1 MSRVQKEYLDALG
14 RRHRP
19 PKATVEAIERSMAGR
34 GRQGSPSRTLVVRE
48 GQGPVTGPAE
58 IRLEDGTSLT
68 VDRALPRD
76 LPTGYHQ
83 LQPRRGQPR
92 PLIVAPGAC
101 YLPAGFRTWGWAI
114 QLYAARSRRSWGIGD
129 LGDLRWLGRWA
140 AGQGAGIALINP
152 LAAPAPTLPQ
162 QASPYFPSSRRFR
175 SPLYLRIEEVEG
187 AREVDAV
194 GDLARRARRLNRERL
209 IDRDEIFTLKTTA
222 LEAIWKRVRRQRDAA
237 FEAFR
242 RDQPGL
248 DEFAALLRPRRAPRC
263 RLPAVAGRVPPSRLA
278 GGGPPGGRPRHC
290 ATASCSTS
298 GCSTR
303 SIGSSARRRRRM
315 PVMQDLPIG
324 FDAQGA
330 DGWAFQ
336 DVLAHGMSV
345 GAPPDEFNTRGQNWG
360 LPPFVPDKLRGAGY
374 EPFVQTIRACLRH
387 AGGLR
392 IDHVMGLF
400 RLFWIPAGLEPKDG
414 AYVRGDADDLLAIVA
429 LESQRARAVIVGE
442 DLGTVEDHV
451 RGQLASLGV
460 LSYRLVWFEKTP
472 PARYPENALA
482 AVTTHDLPTIAG
494 LWSDSDLLV
503 QAELGLSPNEAGTRE
518 IKARVRRM
526 TRSNGATPAAEAV
539 VRVHEALARAPS
551 RLLTATLDDAMV
563 VEERPNM
570 PATNDEW
577 PNWRLAL
584 PRPIETLEKDKLATR
599 IARALAAS
607 RMRNPAPEP
616 VVRFRAR
623 VLSPSPPLHPG
634 PGSRRAAHRLGR
646 GQPDRRAGG
655 HCPGLPHGGR
665 RVRDVQLCRL
675 ERALPPDRQRRPG

>member
-1 MSRVQKEYLDALG
+1 MSRIQKEYLDALG
-14 RRHRP
+14 RRHRA
-19 PKATVEAIERSMAGR
+19 PKATVQAIERSMAAR
-34 GRQGSPSRTLVVRE
+34 SRHAPRLETMVVRE
-48 GQGPVTGPAE
+48 GKRHATGPAE
-58 IRLEDGTSLT
+58 IRLEDGTSVT

-76 LPTGYHQ
+76 LPAGYHQ
-83 LQPRRGQPR
+83 LQPRRGKAR

-101 YLPAGFRTWGWAI
+101 HLPADFRTWGWAI

-129 LGDLRWLGRWA
+129 LGDLRWLGRWG

-175 SPLYLRIEEVEG
+175 SPLYLRIEEVDG
-187 AREVDAV
+187 AREVDEV
-194 GDLARRARRLNRERL
+194 RDLARRARRLNRERL
-209 IDRDEIFTLKTTA
+209 IDRDEVFTLKTAA
-222 LEAIWKRVRRQRDAA
+222 LEAIWKTARRRRDAG

-248 DEFAALLRPRRAPRC
+248 EEFGRYCALAERHGAGFRQWPVEYQHPAS
-263 RLPAVAGRVPPSRLA
+263 PAVARLA
-278 GGGPPGGRPRHC
+278 REPRMRERILFHQWLQYQVDRQLGR
-290 ATASCSTS
+290 AS
-298 GCSTR
+298 
-303 SIGSSARRRRRM
+303 AAM

-324 FDAQGA
+324 FDAEGA

-336 DVLAHGMSV
+336 DVLARGMSV
-345 GAPPDEFNTRGQNWG
+345 GAPPDEFNTKGQNWG

-374 EPFVQTIRACLRH
+374 EPFAQTIRACLRH

-400 RLFWIPAGLEPKDG
+400 RLFWIPSGMDPKDG
-414 AYVRGDADDLLAIVA
+414 AYVRGNADDLLAIVA

-451 RGQLASLGV
+451 RGQLAALGV
-460 LSYRLVWFEKTP
+460 LSYRLVWFERTAP
-472 PARYPENALA
+472 SHYPENALA

-494 LWSDSDLLV
+494 LWSGSDLLV
-503 QAELGLSPNEAGTRE
+503 QTELGLSPNEAGTRE
-518 IKARVRRM
+518 IKSRVRRM
-526 TRSNGATPAAEAV
+526 TRANARTAPAEAV
-539 VRVHEALARAPS
+539 ARVHETLARAPS

-584 PRPIETLEKDKLATR
+584 PRPIETLKKDRLAAR
-599 IARALAAS
+599 IARALTRTHAKS
-607 RMRNPAPEP
+607 
-616 VVRFRAR
+616 RAR
-623 VLSPSPPLHPG
+623 
-634 PGSRRAAHRLGR
+634 
-646 GQPDRRAGG
+646 
-655 HCPGLPHGGR
+655 
-665 RVRDVQLCRL
+665 
-675 ERALPPDRQRRPG
+675 